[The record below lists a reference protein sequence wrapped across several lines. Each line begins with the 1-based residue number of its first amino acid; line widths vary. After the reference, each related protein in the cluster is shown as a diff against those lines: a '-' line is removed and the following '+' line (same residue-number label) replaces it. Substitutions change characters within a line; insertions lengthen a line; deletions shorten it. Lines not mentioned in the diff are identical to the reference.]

1 MTHELVTYSAADGVA
16 TLILNRPEVLNSFTR
31 PMAAEAQAALDRA
44 AGDDA
49 VRAILLT
56 GAGRGFCAG
65 QDLAEAMPAEGA
77 APPIADIVRGTY
89 NPIVTRL
96 RAIEKPVVA
105 AVNGVAAGAGANI
118 AFACDFVVAA
128 EQASF
133 VQAFAK
139 IGLVPDSGGTFVLP
153 RLVGLARATA
163 MFMLGDK
170 LTAADALSLGLIHR
184 VVPAATLMDE
194 ARALATRLAQMP
206 TRALG
211 LTKRLL
217 NASATNDLAA
227 QLELEAVLQAEAGA
241 SEDFREGVRAF
252 LEKRAPMFVGR

>member
-1 MTHELVTYSAADGVA
+1 MTHNPVLYSVADGVA
-16 TLILNRPEVLNSFTR
+16 TLTLNRPEVLNSFTR
-31 PMAAEAQAALDRA
+31 PMAAAAQAALDRA
-44 AGDDA
+44 AADVA

-65 QDLAEAMPAEGA
+65 QDLAEAMPTEGE

-96 RAIEKPVVA
+96 RDVPKPVVA

-118 AFACDFVVAA
+118 AFACDFVLAA
-128 EQASF
+128 EHASF
-133 VQAFAK
+133 VQAFSK
-139 IGLVPDSGGTFVLP
+139 IGLVPDSGGTWVLP
-153 RLVGLARATA
+153 RLVGPARATA
-163 MFMLGDK
+163 MFLLGDK
-170 LTAADALSLGLIHR
+170 VTAAEALSLGLIYR
-184 VVPAATLMDE
+184 VVPGDALMVE
-194 ARALATRLAQMP
+194 AQALAARLALMP

-227 QLELEAVLQAEAGA
+227 QLELEAQLQAEAGA
-241 SEDFREGVRAF
+241 SEDFREGVGAF
-252 LEKRAPMFVGR
+252 LEKRKPAFVGR